1 MQKKYKKLHK
11 KYDNLKHLLA
21 QSKFAEG
28 LGENESLGETIKMK
42 GPTKL
47 ETYAYSQADAEDE
60 FAEGLGENES
70 LGETIKM
77 KGPTKLETYAY
88 S

>member
-47 ETYAYSQADAEDE
+47 ETYAYS
-60 FAEGLGENES
+60 
-70 LGETIKM
+70 
-77 KGPTKLETYAY
+77 
-88 S
+88 

>member
-11 KYDNLKHLLA
+11 KYDSLKQILA

-28 LGENESLGETIKMK
+28 LGENESLDESIKMK
-42 GPTKL
+42 GDGKL
-47 ETYAYSQADAEDE
+47 QTFKYAQADAEDE

-70 LGETIKM
+70 IGESIKM
-77 KGPTKLETYAY
+77 KGDG
-88 S
+88 